1 MSEPI
6 PATKTFF
13 KAVNANH
20 FFRTMEL
27 TPIEIP
33 ELETDDG
40 STAVVYGKPISGKAA
55 LALGRSKDEEMELR
69 LSRIVGQSIFNAEG
83 ERIFTDE
90 QGDNLADLISA
101 PVFNRLAAGVGAINK
116 VKEGQQQEEGQENG
130 NGDASHNAAA
140 VSTEEDNAP
149 LESSEKKD

>member
-6 PATKTFF
+6 PTTKTFF
-13 KAVNANH
+13 KAVDASH

-40 STAVVYGKPISGKAA
+40 SVAIVYGKPISGKAA
-55 LALGRSKDEEMELR
+55 LALGRSKEEEMELR

-83 ERIFTDE
+83 ERIFTDDQSE
-90 QGDNLADLISA
+90 DLAGLISA
-101 PVFNRLAAGVGAINK
+101 PVFNRLASGVGAINK
-116 VKEGQQQEEGQENG
+116 VKEGQQTAGG
-130 NGDASHNAAA
+130 
-140 VSTEEDNAP
+140 EDGEDGGVP
-149 LESSEKKD
+149 LESPEKKD